1 MSFVFLSPIL
11 KPTADTM
18 EFYLVAFC
26 SSLPFPLSEKV
37 TESPMQA
44 ALTDGQSH
52 TPRDWRC
59 LVHQNDP
66 DRQYIVTAV
75 SHYKERSPWPDC
87 QHEYLLL
94 FVQLRPHPHQ
104 STSAPVTSVLKVSR
118 TIVGHALPARLGLW
132 GPTRDTIST
141 NHQLPR
147 DGSAERLHHLV
158 WAPNDAP
165 HLHDISVLI
174 YQVHI
179 LMPQYRLLQ
188 SSCCAFARVV
198 GRVIYRIFDGVQA
211 GVPQST
217 PFLIRESYLLHC
229 IPAGIARAESV
240 AAAVVE
246 TYYNFRGLMSEDEL
260 EGSFISLLLDH
271 FSQVF
276 HLVS

>member
-1 MSFVFLSPIL
+1 MSFVFLSPVL
-11 KPTADTM
+11 KPTDMM

-52 TPRDWRC
+52 TPRDWRR
-59 LVHQNDP
+59 LVRQNDP
-66 DRQYIVTAV
+66 DRQYVVTAM
-75 SHYKERSPWPDC
+75 SHYKEQPPRPDC

-104 STSAPVTSVLKVSR
+104 STPAPVTSILKVSR
-118 TIVGHALPARLGLW
+118 TIIGRALPARLGLW

-147 DGSAERLHHLV
+147 DSSERLHHFI

-165 HLHDISVLI
+165 CLHDISVLI
-174 YQVHI
+174 YEVHFR
-179 LMPQYRLLQ
+179 MPQYRLLQ
-188 SSCCAFARVV
+188 SSCYAFARVV

-211 GVPQST
+211 GVPEST

-229 IPAGIARAESV
+229 IPAGMARTESV

-246 TYYNFRGLMSEDEL
+246 TYYNFRGLALPVDEL
-260 EGSFISLLLDH
+260 KGNFIYILLDH
-271 FSQVF
+271 TSHKCFT
-276 HLVS
+276 